1 MAAGLA
7 VYGGKMCFICATDG
21 SRTCFA
27 GISAKPDILCVMDEK
42 GCETMIIGNSAVG
55 LSSNRVYSSFLYSE
69 KESAVMKKDDAAAL
83 QISEDGKSLVQRLKD
98 LKDDSKRQQ
107 SNSAA
112 VYVGII
118 QKSSEVSYDERIG
131 DTKDLKL
138 ELIERMLEALRKGRY
153 GRYERLSK
161 DLNEHERHSV
171 KQNPIQGA
179 SLSVSGG
186 MSASGEMSGAG
197 GLPASGAL
205 VPSGAAENSGGST
218 LTRVTATQTIFSE
231 QEAVT
236 FAGTGMVNTADGRQ
250 INFNIELGLSQ
261 AFCEQYEE
269 LSMQDY
275 ICVDPLII
283 NVGAD
288 TAEISDQKFL
298 FDLDA
303 DGKDEEISR
312 LGNGSGFLALDKNN
326 DGIINDGSEL
336 FGTKSGDGFA
346 DLAAYDEDGNGWI
359 DEADSV
365 FAKLKVWSFDE
376 DGETHLISLK
386 EAGVGAVYLGN
397 SSTQYHLRDEDNA
410 VQAVI
415 RKTGVFLKENGEAGT
430 IQHVDFAV

>member
-1 MAAGLA
+1 
-7 VYGGKMCFICATDG
+7 
-21 SRTCFA
+21 
-27 GISAKPDILCVMDEK
+27 
-42 GCETMIIGNSAVG
+42 MIIGNSAVG

-83 QISEDGKSLVQRLKD
+83 QISEDGKSLVQKLRD
-98 LKDDSKRQQ
+98 LKDDSKKQQ

-131 DTKDLKL
+131 DTNDLKL

-161 DLNEHERHSV
+161 DLNEHERHSA
-171 KQNPIQGA
+171 KQNPVQQA

-186 MSASGEMSGAG
+186 MSASGEMRFLG
-197 GLPASGAL
+197 GPSASGNA
-205 VPSGAAENSGGST
+205 GNAGGST
-218 LTRVTATQTIFSE
+218 LTRVTAVQTIFSE

-288 TAEISDQKFL
+288 TAKISDQKFL

-365 FAKLKVWSFDE
+365 FEKLKVWSFDE
-376 DGETHLISLK
+376 NGETNLVSLK

>member
-1 MAAGLA
+1 MAAGH
-7 VYGGKMCFICATDG
+7 
-21 SRTCFA
+21 CFA

-83 QISEDGKSLVQRLKD
+83 QISEDGKSLVQKLRD
-98 LKDDSKRQQ
+98 LKDDSKKQQ

-131 DTKDLKL
+131 DTNDLKL

-161 DLNEHERHSV
+161 DLNEHERHSA
-171 KQNPIQGA
+171 KQNPVQQA

-186 MSASGEMSGAG
+186 MSASGEMRFLGGPSASGEMSVAG

-205 VPSGAAENSGGST
+205 VPSGAAGNSGGST
-218 LTRVTATQTIFSE
+218 LTRVTAAQTIFSE

-288 TAEISDQKFL
+288 TAKISDQKFL

-312 LGNGSGFLALDKNN
+312 LGNGSVFLALDKNN